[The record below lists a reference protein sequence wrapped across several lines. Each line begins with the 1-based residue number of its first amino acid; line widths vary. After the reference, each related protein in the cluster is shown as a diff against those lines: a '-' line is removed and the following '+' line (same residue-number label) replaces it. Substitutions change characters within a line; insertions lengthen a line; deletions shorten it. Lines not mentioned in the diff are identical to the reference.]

1 MCLGAWALYKAK
13 QDENK
18 LEKTNDELNC
28 EAIPEMSLSKD
39 YIKTW
44 NRWNGNELPKQITN
58 GVNDMVKQCYEKG
71 NQKQK
76 IYLKKKYINMIK
88 DVNDFKDKKLLLS

>member
-13 QDENK
+13 QDKNK

-44 NRWNGNELPKQITN
+44 NRWNGNELPKQLQMESMKWLNNAMKRKSKTEN
-58 GVNDMVKQCYEKG
+58 LSEKEVYE
-71 NQKQK
+71 
-76 IYLKKKYINMIK
+76 Y
-88 DVNDFKDKKLLLS
+88 DKRCR